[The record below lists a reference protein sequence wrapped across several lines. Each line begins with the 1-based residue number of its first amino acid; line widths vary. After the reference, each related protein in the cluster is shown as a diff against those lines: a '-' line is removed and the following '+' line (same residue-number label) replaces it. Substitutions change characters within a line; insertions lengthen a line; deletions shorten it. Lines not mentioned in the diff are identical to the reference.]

1 MKQRDVGKT
10 VIHTQEPEMGEGRIL
25 AVNVGKKI
33 TLVKWDSGIIRKH
46 DSRVLKLV

>member
-25 AVNVGKKI
+25 AVNVSKSI
-33 TLVKWDSGIIRKH
+33 TLVKWNNGVIRRH
-46 DSRVLKLV
+46 ESRVLKLA